1 MPVQLTP
8 LTVSA
13 LGLEIQWALVGAQIC
28 PSEGQ
33 TKANFFFFCLQILAL
48 TSFCFVLFIVC
59 AAERLEVPK
68 HSFSPQL
75 PEVRSLTFELDFAGV
90 FWLVLWSCLSVI
102 MLCLHAV

>member
-1 MPVQLTP
+1 MGSDGGSDLPQQRADKSQP
-8 LTVSA
+8 
-13 LGLEIQWALVGAQIC
+13 
-28 PSEGQ
+28 
-33 TKANFFFFCLQILAL
+33 FFAPRSLHLQA
-48 TSFCFVLFIVC
+48 FVLFIVC

>member
-1 MPVQLTP
+1 MPVQLTLP
-8 LTVSA
+8 DCLSTGA
-13 LGLEIQWALVGAQIC
+13 GNPVGSGGGSDLPPAKGRQK
-28 PSEGQ
+28 P
-33 TKANFFFFCLQILAL
+33 TFFAFRPTRLQA
-48 TSFCFVLFIVC
+48 FVLFIVF

-75 PEVRSLTFELDFAGV
+75 SRSLTFELDFAGV

>member
-1 MPVQLTP
+1 M
-8 LTVSA
+8 
-13 LGLEIQWALVGAQIC
+13 GLEIQWALVGAQIC
-28 PSEGQ
+28 PS
-33 TKANFFFFCLQILAL
+33 KARQKPTFFFCLQILAL
-48 TSFCFVLFIVC
+48 ASFCFVLFIVF

-75 PEVRSLTFELDFAGV
+75 SSVPEVRSLTFELGFAGV